1 MGKRT
6 NQTMHLILS
15 YSDRVLFLAY
25 SYIQDDTKISMTILD
40 APNKNFGLDA
50 KEFDRL
56 VEALKRGNTDLFK
69 SIFKNHFKDCVSYI
83 QRKYAA
89 NYDDAYDASMAT
101 ILDFRKRLVDDKI
114 AYGNLRFLFTK
125 MASQHFIKAV
135 KGTET
140 ASLDNVELPE
150 PEEDGINDEDI
161 KQLSVAW
168 NRLDD
173 ACKELLQMNY
183 YGGMKL
189 AEIALQLNKSA
200 TAIRKQKERCK
211 SKLIN
216 LFHN

>member
-1 MGKRT
+1 
-6 NQTMHLILS
+6 MHLILS

-25 SYIQDDTKISMTILD
+25 SYIQDDTKTRMTILD
-40 APNKNFGLDA
+40 APNKNFGLDT

-69 SIFKNHFKDCVSYI
+69 SIFQNHFRDCVSYI
-83 QRKYAA
+83 QRKYSAT
-89 NYDDAYDASMAT
+89 YDDAYDASMTT
-101 ILDFRKRLVDDKI
+101 ILVFRKRLVEDKI

-125 MASQHFIKAV
+125 MASQHYIKAAKSV
-135 KGTET
+135 ST
-140 ASLDNVELPE
+140 ASIDNVEISDS
-150 PEEDGINDEDI
+150 EEDAINDEDI
-161 KQLSVAW
+161 QKLSLAW